1 MANLEQP
8 SNDQT
13 VEEALR
19 QVEVQALN
27 FAYRFVKDARVRS
40 GYIQYTQDF
49 SRSTLAAYKSGNLT
63 AKQAAEAAHQMRN
76 EILEMARIKSSDLGK
91 AVAVKLKARLPQFD
105 ELLSKYS
112 RRKFGNV
119 FDKLTK
125 TQQEQVYMEIVAAAG
140 RSRPRVN
147 VAVRRMGAAGKGLW
161 ILTVGIAIYNIG
173 VADNKLRAAGREASN
188 LGGGFLGSIA
198 IGAAGGAW
206 AGPIGAAVG
215 AIIGGV
221 LGAITADEA
230 YVELTG
236 PENEFVKSF
245 LPRFT
250 SFMSRD
256 EEGIAEALVK
266 ECGINLDKVHAVFFE
281 LYNRYSTDAD
291 DVANLYIQRVKAE
304 NNNILHALKLNS
316 SLRAFLARILDEGWT
331 TSEESAQIQWLKAI

>member
-1 MANLEQP
+1 MTDLEKP
-8 SNDQT
+8 ANDQT
-13 VEEALR
+13 VEDALR

-27 FAYRFVKDARVRS
+27 FSYRFVKDSRVRS
-40 GYIQYTQDF
+40 WYIQYTQDF
-49 SRSTLAAYKSGNLT
+49 SRSTRAAYKAGNLT
-63 AKQAAEAAHQMRN
+63 AKQAAEAAYQMRN

-105 ELLSKYS
+105 ELLTKYS
-112 RRKFGNV
+112 RQKFGNV

-125 TQQEQVYMEIVAAAG
+125 AQQEQVYLEIVAAAG
-140 RSRPRVN
+140 RARPKVN

-161 ILTVGIAIYNIG
+161 LLTAGIAIYNIG
-173 VADNKLRAAGREASN
+173 TAQNKVRAAGREASN
-188 LGGGFLGSIA
+188 VGGGFLGSVA
-198 IGAAGGAW
+198 VGAVGGAW

-221 LGAITADEA
+221 LGAIAADEA

-236 PENEFVKSF
+236 PENDFVKSF

-256 EEGIAEALVK
+256 ETGIADALIK
-266 ECGINLDKVHAVFFE
+266 ECGINMDKVHAVFFE

-291 DVANLYIQRVKAE
+291 DVANLYIQRVKTE
-304 NNNILHALKLNS
+304 NNNILHALKLNA

-331 TSEESAQIQWLKAI
+331 TSGESNNIQWLRAM